1 MLKLRKLIKEHTWD
15 REFGDPLVTFED
27 VMEKHQVNK
36 LKEDW
41 WDNMDAAAQAQ
52 YIKSHPASKQ
62 AVQSQQ
68 DDDEGHVPTNA
79 EIKQKIE
86 DDGYRDDFDRD
97 GNPTPEAYKNAKEK
111 LIAQSKAKAEPEDD
125 GGDEDDY
132 DMGGDDRVPNQDFRS
147 DPTDDDYSVYDD
159 PELARIPDEEPSVEK
174 SRFDGAHMDDVDDSL
189 RSLKQQAKE
198 LSAADRQAGKGDI
211 KPPPELERGVAKVI
225 EKIESGTMT
234 DEDLEWA
241 KESYKEL
248 RGQAGGNQYLEDME
262 WDLREAL
269 KKHDSEWKAYA
280 RTGNELNQETLTI
293 DGKQFRRISEG
304 VEKQPKPKYAFSEFY
319 QRFKRQE

>member
-1 MLKLRKLIKEHTWD
+1 MSKSTYKRWMKESYLYEAEDIDDKVVGT
-15 REFGDPLVTFED
+15 RE
-27 VMEKHQVNK
+27 
-36 LKEDW
+36 KEDGE
-41 WDNMDAAAQAQ
+41 
-52 YIKSHPASKQ
+52 KVKVTVKQ
-62 AVQSQQ
+62 AMDYSG
-68 DDDEGHVPTNA
+68 DDKDMLA
-79 EIKQKIE
+79 LKDK
-86 DDGYRDDFDRD
+86 
-97 GNPTPEAYKNAKEK
+97 AKE
-111 LIAQSKAKAEPEDD
+111 LKAKGGDKEEPKAEPKQTVISKTGGL
-125 GGDEDDY
+125 GGDTGTDADVQGEPPEGAREPE
-132 DMGGDDRVPNQDFRS
+132 GG
-147 DPTDDDYSVYDD
+147 
-159 PELARIPDEEPSVEK
+159 EEPSVEK
-174 SRFDGAHMDDVDDSL
+174 SRFSGAHMDDVDDSL
-189 RSLKQQAKE
+189 RNLKQQ
-198 LSAADRQAGKGDI
+198 GKDDI

-293 DGKQFRRISEG
+293 DGKQYRRISES